1 MILGIKPSQ
10 VVHPAAQPLLYI
22 HDMRNLSVAACL
34 FLAACTIG
42 EDADPSG
49 DDSTTDDSAADDN
62 TTDDGTPDDG
72 TPTGEGISGNITTSG
87 TWTGTTVIGGGTTI
101 APGVTITVEPGTTI
115 EFATA
120 GANLR
125 VDGTLLVNGTSASKV
140 NIKARGT
147 GFSGIVAGTGGNIDM
162 KYAVQTGGALRMDM
176 GSTVKITDTKLFKVS
191 GDFLIMNGGAL
202 DMSYSQVGPGP
213 GETDTTHCQLHF
225 NAATSIKVTHSI
237 LNGAPYGLMF
247 YGGTQADFT
256 SNNWL
261 TNGINVST
269 QPGVSGDF
277 SNGYFDDDPPVSGAG
292 ATITANNL
300 AAAPL
305 ADAGVRP

>member
-1 MILGIKPSQ
+1 
-10 VVHPAAQPLLYI
+10 
-22 HDMRNLSVAACL
+22 L

-42 EDADPSG
+42 EDADPNGG
-49 DDSTTDDSAADDN
+49 DSDDGVTDETTDGTPDDG

-72 TPTGEGISGNITTSG
+72 TNPGEGISGNVTTSG
-87 TWTGTTVIGGGTTI
+87 TWTGTTVIGAGTTI

-125 VDGTLLVNGTSASKV
+125 VDGELLVNGTSASKV

-147 GFSGIVAGTGGNIDM
+147 GFGGIVAGTGGSVDM
-162 KYAVQTGGALRMDM
+162 KYAVQTGGPLRMEM
-176 GSTVKITDTKLFKVS
+176 GSTVTLRDTKLFKVS
-191 GDFLIMNGGAL
+191 GDFLIMNGGTL
-202 DMSYSQVGPGP
+202 DVEYSQIGPSA
-213 GETDTTHCQLHF
+213 GETDSTHCQMHF
-225 NAATSIKVTHSI
+225 NAATAIKVTHSI
-237 LNGAPYGLMF
+237 INGAPYGLMF
-247 YGGTQADFT
+247 YGGTQANFT

-269 QPGVSGDF
+269 QPGVTGDF

-305 ADAGVRP
+305 ADAGVRL